1 MGGLAVSFFM
11 YLMFLTPHPDSP
23 IPTFNSLAQTYRTA
37 STGIVVMMT
46 LALSGIVWFSVR
58 HVQLLVANLRQ
69 VHAFRHTAEYA
80 TLRST
85 NAEVQLMAIPL
96 TLAMSVN
103 VVVIL
108 AALAIPGLWTV
119 ELLIPAA
126 LGDRCSRELG
136 RS

>member
-1 MGGLAVSFFM
+1 
-11 YLMFLTPHPDSP
+11 
-23 IPTFNSLAQTYRTA
+23 
-37 STGIVVMMT
+37 
-46 LALSGIVWFSVR
+46 
-58 HVQLLVANLRQ
+58 
-69 VHAFRHTAEYA
+69 
-80 TLRST
+80 
-85 NAEVQLMAIPL
+85 
-96 TLAMSVN
+96 MSVN